1 MYEITKYTFD
11 RLEQLN
17 KKLNGNITI
26 EPSSNKKKKIDIF
39 INDKKTNSIGAIKD
53 NGVPY
58 LDYPNYIKI
67 KGLEYA
73 DKRRELF
80 YNRHSKEE
88 DIKDGK
94 ITNSFFAKWLLW

>member
-26 EPSSNKKKKIDIF
+26 EPSSNKNKKIDIF
-39 INDKKTNSIGAIKD
+39 INGLKTNSIGAIKD

-73 DKRRELF
+73 DKRRKL
-80 YNRHSKEE
+80 YYKRHSKE
-88 DIKDGK
+88 DDVKDNK
-94 ITNSFFAKWLLW
+94 ITNSWFSRWLLW